1 MNLSEL
7 SNKNIVNVLNGRNI
21 GNIIDVKIK
30 TDGSIESL
38 DIKPNN
44 NFFQVFNKEEETLIK
59 WSDIDKIGEDV
70 ILVKISL

>member
-38 DIKPNN
+38 VIKPNN